1 MTMSSSIDALSPAEL
16 GQLMYFYAESGVE
29 WLLED
34 EPVDRFVELE
44 RQIAE
49 RSRVAAANRETKAAE
64 TPSRERSVAAASIKP
79 AALPDGEAV
88 SEAQR
93 IASAAQSVEQ
103 LVEAVG
109 AFTGCNLRNSAR
121 ASAFFKGAAASKI
134 VIAGGCPG
142 PDDDRH
148 GAPFSGA
155 HGEMLNRM
163 MAALGWGSDDV
174 AVFNVI
180 PWRPPGN
187 RAPTPHEVEICRPFS
202 TRLVELL
209 QPRALLSMGNFSAR
223 FFTGSQ
229 ESIHSLRG
237 RWVNLTV
244 NGQIVPLLPTF
255 HPQDLISA
263 PACKRLAWRD
273 LLEFKARLPQA

>member
-1 MTMSSSIDALSPAEL
+1 MTMSSSIDALSAAEL
-16 GQLMYFYAESGVE
+16 GQLMHFYAESGVE

-34 EPVDRFVELE
+34 EPVDRFADFE
-44 RQIAE
+44 RQLAE
-49 RSRVAAANRETKAAE
+49 RSRAAAARDARSPDA
-64 TPSRERSVAAASIKP
+64 PSRERATAAPAVIRP

-93 IASAAQSVEQ
+93 VASAAQSVEG
-103 LVEAVG
+103 LIEAVA

-121 ASAFFKGAAASKI
+121 ASAFFKGSATAKI
-134 VIAGGCPG
+134 AIAGGCPG

-155 HGEMLNRM
+155 HGEMLDRM
-163 MAALGWGSDDV
+163 TAALGWGRDDV

-209 QPRALLSMGNFSAR
+209 RPKALLSMGNFPAR
-223 FFTGSQ
+223 FFSNSQ

-237 RWVNLTV
+237 RWIALTV
-244 NGQIVPLLPTF
+244 NGEVVPLMPTF

-263 PACKRLAWRD
+263 PACKRHAWQD
-273 LLEFKARLPQA
+273 LLNFKARLSQS

>member
-1 MTMSSSIDALSPAEL
+1 MTTSSSIDALSPAEL
-16 GQLMYFYAESGVE
+16 GQLMHFYAESGVE

-34 EPVDRFVELE
+34 EPVDRFVEFE
-44 RQIAE
+44 RQLAE
-49 RSRVAAANRETKAAE
+49 RNRATAGRETKEADA
-64 TPSRERSVAAASIKP
+64 PSRERSLAAPASIKP

-93 IASAAQSVEQ
+93 IASAAQSVEE
-103 LVEAVG
+103 LIENVG

-121 ASAFFKGAAASKI
+121 ASAFFKGSSGARIA
-134 VIAGGCPG
+134 IAGGCPG

-148 GAPFSGA
+148 GAPFSGP
-155 HGEMLNRM
+155 HGEMLDRM
-163 MAALGWGSDDV
+163 TAALGWGRDDI

-209 QPRALLSMGNFSAR
+209 RPKALLSMGNFPAR
-223 FFTGSQ
+223 FFSGSQ

-237 RWVNLTV
+237 RWIALTV
-244 NGQIVPLLPTF
+244 DGQPFPLLPTF

-263 PACKRLAWRD
+263 PACKRLAWQD
-273 LLEFKARLPQA
+273 LLSFKARLAEL

>member
-1 MTMSSSIDALSPAEL
+1 MTISSPIDALSPAEL
-16 GQLMYFYAESGVE
+16 GQLMHFYAESGVE

-34 EPVDRFVELE
+34 EPVDRFAEFE
-44 RQIAE
+44 RQVAE
-49 RSRVAAANRETKAAE
+49 RGRAAATETRVE
-64 TPSRERSVAAASIKP
+64 TPPRDRNAAPAPIRP

-93 IASAAQSVEQ
+93 VASAAQSVAE
-103 LVEAVG
+103 LIEAVS

-121 ASAFFKGAAASKI
+121 ASAFFKGSTSAKI
-134 VIAGGCPG
+134 AIAGGCPG

-155 HGEMLNRM
+155 HGDMLDRM
-163 MAALGWGSDDV
+163 IAALGWRGDDV

-209 QPRALLSMGNFSAR
+209 RPKALLSMGNFPAR
-223 FFTGSQ
+223 FFSGSQ

-237 RWVNLTV
+237 RWIALTV
-244 NGQIVPLLPTF
+244 DGQHVPLLPTF

-263 PACKRLAWRD
+263 PACKRLAWQD
-273 LLEFKARLPQA
+273 LLNFKLRLSQP

>member
-16 GQLMYFYAESGVE
+16 GQLMHFYAESGVE

-34 EPVDRFVELE
+34 APVDRFAEFEQQV
-44 RQIAE
+44 AE
-49 RSRVAAANRETKAAE
+49 RSRAASASRDARVPEA
-64 TPSRERSVAAASIKP
+64 PSRERAAAPMVIKP

-93 IASAAQSVEQ
+93 AASAARTVEE
-103 LVEAVG
+103 LIGAVA

-121 ASAFFKGAAASKI
+121 TSAFFKGSVGAKI
-134 VIAGGCPG
+134 AIAGGCPG

-155 HGEMLNRM
+155 HGDMLDRM
-163 MAALGWGSDDV
+163 TAALGWGKDDV

-187 RAPTPHEVEICRPFS
+187 RAPTPHEIEICRPFS

-209 QPRALLSMGNFSAR
+209 QPKALLSMGNFPAR
-223 FFTGSQ
+223 FFSGSQ
-229 ESIHSLRG
+229 ESIHGLRG
-237 RWVNLTV
+237 RWITLTV
-244 NGQIVPLLPTF
+244 NGQVTPLLPTF
-255 HPQDLISA
+255 HPQDLMSA
-263 PACKRLAWRD
+263 PACKRLAWQD
-273 LLEFKARLPQA
+273 LLNFKARLALV

>member
-16 GQLMYFYAESGVE
+16 GQLMHFYAESGVE

-34 EPVDRFVELE
+34 EPLDRFAEFE
-44 RQIAE
+44 RQVAE
-49 RSRVAAANRETKAAE
+49 RSRAAAAARDPKSPE
-64 TPSRERSVAAASIKP
+64 APSRERAAAPAVIKP

-93 IASAAQSVEQ
+93 IASAAQSVEA
-103 LVEAVG
+103 LIEAVA

-121 ASAFFKGAAASKI
+121 TSAFFKGSTAAKI
-134 VIAGGCPG
+134 AIAGGCPG

-155 HGEMLNRM
+155 HGEMLDRM
-163 MAALGWGSDDV
+163 TAALGWGKDDV

-209 QPRALLSMGNFSAR
+209 RPKALLSMGNFPAR
-223 FFTGSQ
+223 FFSNSQ

-237 RWVNLTV
+237 RWITLTV
-244 NGQIVPLLPTF
+244 NGEVVPLMPTF

-263 PACKRLAWRD
+263 PACKRHAWQD
-273 LLEFKARLPQA
+273 LLNFKARLSQS